1 MTFSIRARAAARA
14 AVVHLIC
21 SVAVALLAG
30 LLVFGL
36 WYPHPYADLSGGRE
50 LFLLVMAVDV
60 VCGPLLTAVIFNPA
74 KPRAE
79 LWRDL
84 GLVVLIQLGALGYGL
99 STVWQVRP
107 LFLVM
112 ELDRFKVV
120 AEPDLQGASPAEL
133 SIPLRPTWFA
143 GPTTVA
149 VREFKDRQEQQVVMF
164 ETLSGGRDLAARPD
178 FYLRY
183 DDESARK
190 SWLRAKKLDP
200 FLEKYPAQ
208 SIALS
213 KLATEKRANPAD
225 WRYLPVVGRQD
236 WIAIIDNDGQIQGFL
251 PGDGF

>member
-1 MTFSIRARAAARA
+1 MNFSTRLRAATQA
-14 AVVHLIC
+14 AAVHLIC

-36 WYPHPYADLSGGRE
+36 WYPHPYTDLSGGRE
-50 LFLLVMAVDV
+50 LFLLVLAVDV

-84 GLVVLIQLGALGYGL
+84 GLVVLIQLGALGYGVY
-99 STVWQVRP
+99 TVWQARP

-120 AEPDLQGASPAEL
+120 AEPDLRGASPAEL

-143 GPTTVA
+143 GPATVA
-149 VREFKDRQEQQVVMF
+149 VREFKDRQEQQAVLF
-164 ETLSGGRDLAARPD
+164 DSLAGGRDLAARPD
-178 FYLRY
+178 CYLPY
-183 DDESARK
+183 DGEAARR

-200 FLEKYPAQ
+200 FLDKYPSQ
-208 SIALS
+208 RTALS

-236 WIAIIDNDGQIQGFL
+236 WIAIIDNSGAIQGFL